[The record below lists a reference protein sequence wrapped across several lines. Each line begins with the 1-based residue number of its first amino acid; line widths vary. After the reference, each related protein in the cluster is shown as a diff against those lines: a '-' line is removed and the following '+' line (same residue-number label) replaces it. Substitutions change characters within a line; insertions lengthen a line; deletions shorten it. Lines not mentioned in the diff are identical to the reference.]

1 MNPSETLVLFLV
13 GAAASVFG
21 SLVGLGGGFVV
32 VPVLRIAY
40 GVAPAV
46 AAGTSLVMVFA
57 NTASATVGYLRDR
70 RVDLRIALPFTAGA
84 IPGGIAGALAVRAL
98 SPQGFD
104 VAYGIVMVVLAI
116 LVLRRRSL
124 TSRGEHERTFAHD
137 PRFGV
142 AAGFPLGFF
151 SSFFGIGGGVV
162 SIPVLLLAARMAP
175 HVVTA
180 TSTFVVT
187 TTSPIGIATH
197 ATRGDVD
204 WAAALPLALGGLI
217 GGAIGPRI
225 ARRVSSPLLI
235 SLVAYAFIT
244 AAIGLVIR
252 HLR

>member
-1 MNPSETLVLFLV
+1 MTASGALVLFLV
-13 GAAASVFG
+13 GTAASVFG

-32 VPVLRIAY
+32 VPVLRLAF
-40 GVAPAV
+40 GVAPAT
-46 AAGTSLVMVFA
+46 AAATSLVMVFA
-57 NTASATVGYLRDR
+57 NTGSATLGYLRDR

-84 IPGGIAGALAVRAL
+84 VPGGIAGAFAVRAA

-104 VAYGIVMVVLAI
+104 VAYGILMVVLAV
-116 LVLRRRSL
+116 LVLRRRAL
-124 TSRGEHERTFAHD
+124 ASRAAHERTFAHD
-137 PRFGV
+137 PRFGI

-162 SIPVLLLAARMAP
+162 SIPVLLIAARMVP
-175 HVVTA
+175 HIVTA
-180 TSTFVVT
+180 TTAFVVT

-197 ATRGDVD
+197 ALRGDVD
-204 WAAALPLALGGLI
+204 WAAAAPLALGGLV

-235 SLVAYAFIT
+235 SLVAYAFIA

-252 HLR
+252 HLG